1 MLVENKNTGSC
12 TQDHLDHQTSD
23 DSTKSVCYS
32 PSLSFL
38 EFCCKKNDKRIKAS
52 VRYDVYKTEIAILV
66 KFLPNREQM
75 LDFNKHISLEDD
87 ESIDK
92 NKVNKI
98 SKLSTTRWTVCVNC
112 FQKTIDNYQYL
123 CNLRDESLK
132 ETGVTTEVK
141 SRMIGYKAQM
151 TTFEL
156 YFELTCTKRENGGC
170 R

>member
-1 MLVENKNTGSC
+1 MIQPKAYVT
-12 TQDHLDHQTSD
+12 HLH
-23 DSTKSVCYS
+23 CH
-32 PSLSFL
+32 SLSL
-38 EFCCKKNDKRIKAS
+38 AVKKTTKESKLLSDMMS
-52 VRYDVYKTEIAILV
+52 TTTEIAILV
-66 KFLPNREQM
+66 KFSPKREQM

-98 SKLSTTRWTVCVNC
+98 SKLSTTRWTVCANY
-112 FQKTIDNYQYL
+112 FQKIIDNYQFLYS
-123 CNLRDESLK
+123 LRDESLK

-156 YFELTCTKRENGGC
+156 YFELTCTKKENGGC

>member
-1 MLVENKNTGSC
+1 MIQPKAYVT
-12 TQDHLDHQTSD
+12 HLH
-23 DSTKSVCYS
+23 CH
-32 PSLSFL
+32 SLSL
-38 EFCCKKNDKRIKAS
+38 AVKKTTKESKLLSDMMS
-52 VRYDVYKTEIAILV
+52 TTTEIAILV
-66 KFLPNREQM
+66 KFLPKREQM